1 MNLKD
6 VNFTKEE
13 IELCNGPDFRL
24 ISQSF
29 DYIRL
34 KIQAQGEILIKEI
47 VDDNCE
53 T

>member
-13 IELCNGPDFRL
+13 IETCNGDEFGF

-34 KIQAQGEILIKEI
+34 KI
-47 VDDNCE
+47 
-53 T
+53 